1 MLNYIQKSH
10 NPVKNYTFVKQLVTS
25 LFHYTVR
32 FTVVCYTIIIYHT
45 NIICCIKFVK
55 NLPIKPNTI
64 AKIAAENRL
73 DTIL

>member
-1 MLNYIQKSH
+1 MQKPH

-25 LFHYTVR
+25 LFYYIVR
-32 FTVVCYTIIIYHT
+32 LKVVYYTIVISY
-45 NIICCIKFVK
+45 NVCCIKFVK
-55 NLPIKPNTI
+55 TLPIKPNTI